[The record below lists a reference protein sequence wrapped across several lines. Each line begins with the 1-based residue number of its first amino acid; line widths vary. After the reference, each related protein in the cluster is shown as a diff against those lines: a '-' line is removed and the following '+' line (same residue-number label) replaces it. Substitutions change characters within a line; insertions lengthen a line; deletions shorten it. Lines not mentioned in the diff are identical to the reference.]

1 MKDCE
6 DIVVT
11 TTMEGLL
18 YRRQQ
23 AERFS
28 MTAKSAEAREWWR
41 REARETHLEIEWR
54 RRWDALNH

>member
-1 MKDCE
+1 MQDSE
-6 DIVVT
+6 ESIVT

-41 REARETHLEIEWR
+41 REARETQLEIEWR
-54 RRWDALNH
+54 QHASALNI